1 VLDGTGK
8 KKDLNNLGA
17 KIAAVDACIAEKS
30 ENIRICRSRTEP
42 IPVHAVVPA

>member
-17 KIAAVDACIAEKS
+17 KIAAVDACIAEKKRKYP
-30 ENIRICRSRTEP
+30 NLP
-42 IPVHAVVPA
+42 Q

>member
-17 KIAAVDACIAEKS
+17 KIAAVDGLHRRKKRKYP
-30 ENIRICRSRTEP
+30 NLLQ
-42 IPVHAVVPA
+42 